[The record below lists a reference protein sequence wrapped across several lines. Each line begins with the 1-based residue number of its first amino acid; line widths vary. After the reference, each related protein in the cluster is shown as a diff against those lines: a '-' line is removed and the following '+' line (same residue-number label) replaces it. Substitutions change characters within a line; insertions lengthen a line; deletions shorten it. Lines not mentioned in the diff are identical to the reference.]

1 MVRYYVLGGK
11 TMKLKKILSAI
22 VVGAL
27 SLSMLVGCGT
37 HADTKEMMKIFNDAL
52 SYNDTEFQK
61 DLSNAVADVEKELNE
76 SGFNYEGH
84 HFDVTAKLNLNF
96 KTNTAKNSNELNNTA
111 RAALTQLQG
120 AYKDG
125 DTMKSLLGTK
135 AVHDELVK
143 TVVKSDNAI
152 YVMSYVKLRDFKS
165 NTFNAAKTLLQMSE
179 MFANV
184 PYGVAQVSDSTKD
197 AVINSLKDVLKNS
210 QVDPESGAVKV
221 AATASLK
228 TGDTMQV
235 GFAEGQIGDSVYLI
249 SVMKVDVEVTVKGT
263 V

>member
-1 MVRYYVLGGK
+1 
-11 TMKLKKILSAI
+11 MKLKKILSAI

-61 DLSNAVADVEKELNE
+61 DLFNAVADVEKKLNE
-76 SGFNYEGH
+76 NGFNYK
-84 HFDVTAKLNLNF
+84 DVHIAVNAKLNLNF

-125 DTMKSLLGTK
+125 DTMKSLLGTQ

-179 MFANV
+179 LFQNI
-184 PYGVAQVSDSTKD
+184 PYGVAQVSETTQKAVTDGIKD
-197 AVINSLKDVLKNS
+197 ISI
-210 QVDPESGAVKV
+210 QGDPESGKVKV

-249 SVMKVDVEVTVKGT
+249 SVMKVDVEVTVKGS

>member
-1 MVRYYVLGGK
+1 
-11 TMKLKKILSAI
+11 MKLKKILSAI

-61 DLSNAVADVEKELNE
+61 DLSNAVADVEKELNK
-76 SGFNYEGH
+76 SGFNYGNI
-84 HFDVTAKLNLNF
+84 HFDVNAKLNLDF

-125 DTMKSLLGTK
+125 DTMKSLLRTE
-135 AVHDELVK
+135 AVRNELVK

-179 MFANV
+179 MFQNIR
-184 PYGVAQVSDSTKD
+184 YGGVAQVSETTQK
-197 AVINSLKDVLKNS
+197 AVTDGIEDIVNNIQPDN
-210 QVDPESGAVKV
+210 ENNTIKV

-249 SVMKVDVEVTVKGT
+249 SVMKVDVEVTVKGS

>member
-1 MVRYYVLGGK
+1 
-11 TMKLKKILSAI
+11 MKLKKILFSV

-76 SGFNYEGH
+76 SGIDYEGT
-84 HFDVTAKLNLNF
+84 HFKVTAKLNLDF
-96 KTNTAKNSNELNNTA
+96 KTNNAKNSNELNNTA

-125 DTMKSLLGTK
+125 ETMKSLLGTK

-165 NTFNAAKTLLQMSE
+165 DTFNSAKTLLQMSE

-184 PYGVAQVSDSTKD
+184 PYGVAQVSETTKN
-197 AVINSLKDVLKNS
+197 AVIDGVKDVFKNA
-210 QVDPESGAVKV
+210 QPGPDGVKV
-221 AATASLK
+221 TATASLE

>member
-1 MVRYYVLGGK
+1 
-11 TMKLKKILSAI
+11 MKLKKILSAI

-61 DLSNAVADVEKELNE
+61 DLSNAVADVEKKLNE
-76 SGFNYEGH
+76 NGFNYEGVH
-84 HFDVTAKLNLNF
+84 IDVNAKLNLDF

-179 MFANV
+179 MFQNI
-184 PYGVAQVSDSTKD
+184 PYGVAQVSETTQK
-197 AVINSLKDVLKNS
+197 AVTDGIGDIVNNIQPGSENNTI
-210 QVDPESGAVKV
+210 KV

-249 SVMKVDVEVTVKGT
+249 SVMKVDVEVTVKGS

>member
-1 MVRYYVLGGK
+1 
-11 TMKLKKILSAI
+11 MKLKKILSAI

-76 SGFNYEGH
+76 SGIDYEGT
-84 HFDVTAKLNLNF
+84 HFDVTAKLNLDF
-96 KTNTAKNSNELNNTA
+96 KTNNAKNSNELNNTA

-120 AYKDG
+120 AYKEG
-125 DTMKSLLGTK
+125 ETMKSLLGTK
-135 AVHDELVK
+135 AIHDDLVK

-165 NTFNAAKTLLQMSE
+165 DTFNSAKTLLQMSE

-184 PYGVAQVSDSTKD
+184 PYGVAQVSETTKN
-197 AVINSLKDVLKNS
+197 AVIDGVEDVFNNV
-210 QVDPESGAVKV
+210 QPGPSGVKV

-249 SVMKVDVEVTVKGT
+249 SVMKVDVEVTVKGS